1 MRFQSFI
8 RQCKAGRD
16 CMQGGSTLYT
26 FHVTEQGVMIGV
38 LDSRDGMSESQ
49 AFWCPELSDAQG
61 LALTRRLYEE
71 SVSLEQVPY
80 VLSDM
85 QVLFRMSPGSMAA
98 SGFAS

>member
-38 LDSRDGMSESQ
+38 LDSRDGMSDSQ
-49 AFWCPELSDAQG
+49 VFWCPELSDAQG